1 MDEFCARFQRRRR
14 SEPRRARGRV
24 PIRSRR
30 IRAVA
35 RVVIARVF
43 VSTSSSPSK
52 TSLHKKPSRSHSRR
66 GCYPSNEPFE
76 PKCVRL
82 AFFNFQSC
90 FQTDRR
96 TDGRTDGTNA
106 DGTNERTN
114 ETKTRR
120 SSRES
125 ARVPRTERVPSIHRS
140 IHPSIHPS
148 AVEKIKMIFDSIR
161 DAKRARTRVRAAAR
175 RT

>member
-52 TSLHKKPSRSHSRR
+52 TSLHIKPSRSHSRR

-106 DGTNERTN
+106 DGTNERGQDA
-114 ETKTRR
+114 
-120 SSRES
+120 SLVSRER
-125 ARVPRTERVPSIHRS
+125 ARPANRTRS
-140 IHPSIHPS
+140 IHPTIVPSIQ
-148 AVEKIKMIFDSIR
+148 
-161 DAKRARTRVRAAAR
+161 R
-175 RT
+175 RCRKSK

>member
-106 DGTNERTN
+106 DGTNERTRP
-114 ETKTRR
+114 RR
-120 SSRES
+120 VARLARARASREPN
-125 ARVPRTERVPSIHRS
+125 AFHPS

-161 DAKRARTRVRAAAR
+161 DATRARTRVRAAAR